1 MSQPEGQKPCL
12 IDQEE
17 KEKLFSDPE
26 LPFKETSAPAFKT
39 HELKI
44 ADKFYHAVW
53 SGKKTFEVRKDD
65 RNFQVGDHIV
75 FKLCHFS
82 FDQLHLPIWE
92 IARGEWIIIYKLSA
106 ADFPDGIKDEY
117 CVLAIKKVDK

>member
-26 LPFKETSAPAFKT
+26 LPSYKT

-44 ADKFYHAVW
+44 SDKFYKAVRMD
-53 SGKKTFEVRKDD
+53 KKTFEVRKDD
-65 RNFQVGDHIV
+65 RNFQMGDHIV

-82 FDQLHLPIWE
+82 FDQLHQPSWE
-92 IARGEWIIIYKLSA
+92 IAPGEWIIIYKLSA
-106 ADFPDGIKDEY
+106 TDFPDGIKEGY
-117 CVLAIKKVDK
+117 CVLAVRKI